1 MHTLDQLNAFVEVYE
16 NGSYSAAAKRL
27 KKDRTT
33 IRELVKAYEDCLGLE
48 LFSIIGRKAVPT
60 EYAEKLINQVRI
72 VTIQNQSLVQ
82 YGHSLFEKGIDELKI
97 GYESCFPVDFIE
109 KIEALSLLH
118 YPNLRVHW
126 IASSREECLDF
137 LMAGE
142 MDFALLSSKG
152 MAYAEKPVQFTH
164 LGYVPFGLYVGK
176 DSDWASKK
184 LISMDDI
191 HNSIQYQLEERG
203 NDSIIKSFAN
213 HTRKINDF
221 SLLLT
226 FLRTNG
232 WAYLPQHRTRYWV
245 EKGELIKKESAL
257 LAKDYKIPFSVF
269 SRVGNENL
277 PIHSTVNRWFC
288 EYASM
293 YLD

>member
-16 NGSYSAAAKRL
+16 SGSYSAAAKKL

-33 IRELVKAYEDCLGLE
+33 IRELIKAYEDGLGLE

-60 EYAEKLINQVRI
+60 EYAVKLINQARI
-72 VTIQNQSLVQ
+72 VIIQNQSLVQ
-82 YGHSLFEKGIDELKI
+82 YGHSLYEKGVDELKI
-97 GYESCFPVDFIE
+97 GYESSFPTDFIE
-109 KIEALSLLH
+109 KIEELSLLH

-126 IASSREECLDF
+126 IVSSRLECLDA
-137 LMAGE
+137 LMSGD
-142 MDFALLSSKG
+142 MDFALLSSRG
-152 MAYAEKPVQFTH
+152 MVYAENPVQFTH

-176 DSDWASKK
+176 ESKWTTK
-184 LISMDDI
+184 KRISMDDI

-203 NDSIIKSFAN
+203 NDSLIQPFAN
-213 HTRKINDF
+213 HTRKVNDF
-221 SLLLT
+221 SLLLS
-226 FLRTNG
+226 FLRKNG

-269 SRVGNENL
+269 TRVGSENL
-277 PIHSTVNRWFC
+277 PVHVTVNRWFY